1 LVADEGVDRLR
12 LAAADVFAGH
22 DIVAAY
28 AFGSRVTGRARPDSD
43 LDIGYY
49 RSHTAKSAT
58 LEIGVEMRLANT
70 LSRVAGRA
78 VDLRCLALAP
88 LDLKGRI
95 LETGIR
101 LYSGDDVARVRLER
115 ELLARYHDYKAE
127 FQQMHERR
135 LRAFAARG
143 LV

>member
-1 LVADEGVDRLR
+1 VPDEGVDRLR

-22 DIVAAY
+22 DILAAY
-28 AFGSRVTGRARPDSD
+28 AFGSRVAGRARPDSD

-49 RSHTAKSAT
+49 RSRTAKSPA
-58 LEIGVEMRLANT
+58 LDIAVEMRLANA
-70 LSRVAGRA
+70 LSRVAGRV
-78 VDLRCLALAP
+78 VDLRCLEPAP

-95 LETGIR
+95 LETGVR

-143 LV
+143 LI

>member
-1 LVADEGVDRLR
+1 MADEGVDRLR

-22 DIVAAY
+22 DILAAY
-28 AFGSRVTGRARPDSD
+28 AFGSRVAGRARPDSD

-49 RSHTAKSAT
+49 RVRTAESPA
-58 LEIGVEMRLANT
+58 LNIGVEMRLANA

-78 VDLRCLALAP
+78 VDFRCLALAP

-95 LETGIR
+95 LETGVR

-135 LRAFAARG
+135 LRAFAERG